1 VRTWERKKAN
11 WALLPTVA
19 LIAVLG
25 SAGCS
30 RESLRVAL
38 TAQQRADQVQQ
49 AVFERQHEAL
59 CILLYRDEQRRLEQ
73 TGVTL
78 GPAQRAVLNDA
89 WNDRDLVEFWAVQ
102 QGRARALR
110 LIGVDAKLY
119 SDQSV
124 VDLLYKS
131 LSARADRLAQ
141 GFAAQAGQRAA
152 EKASTESGANDD

>member
-1 VRTWERKKAN
+1 M
-11 WALLPTVA
+11 ALLAVA
-19 LIAVLG
+19 ALVAVVG
-25 SAGCS
+25 SPGCS

-59 CILLYRDEQRRLEQ
+59 CVLLYRELQRRLEW
-73 TGVTL
+73 TGTPL
-78 GPAQRAVLNDA
+78 SEAQLAALNDA

-102 QGRARALR
+102 HERAKALR

-131 LSARADRLAQ
+131 LSARVDRVKQ
-141 GFAAQAGQRAA
+141 GLAAQAGRRAA
-152 EKASTESGANDD
+152 EESLDTDRSAER